1 MNQVFKV
8 VGMVLLGL
16 FLLAVGIPLI
26 LIVVGS
32 VFSGL
37 GFIIHLA
44 VLLIKLAIVI
54 AIIYLLLVG
63 IRSLLR

>member
-8 VGMVLLGL
+8 VGIVFLGL
-16 FLLAVGIPLI
+16 FLIGIGVPLI
-26 LIVVGS
+26 LIIVGS
-32 VFSGL
+32 IFSGL
-37 GFIIHLA
+37 GFIIGLA
-44 VLLIKLAIVI
+44 VWLIKLAIVI